1 MRANNIFLP
10 TLKRVKISNYSL
22 YNCDIDYEFIEGLN
36 LIIGGNG
43 VGKTTFISIVKY
55 ALIGLY
61 KKDLDVRV
69 YKGEKR
75 LIRGKYANCNTYF
88 RNRTNEKETD
98 KFGCVELWFTID
110 KTNFYVKRSLYN
122 AQILEATYETEG
134 FIHFIEGQSIRQ
146 DLYKGYELTEDNE
159 KNINNLQYN
168 YEHLVAKTANLADFD
183 DFIFFVNQILLF
195 GESRENVLWSK
206 EVQERLLSSFLNDA
220 VLEKKR
226 KEYSLNAK
234 YQDSLARH
242 KQEEIKAIRRV
253 LKQIEGVN
261 SNKRGINEL
270 ALAEEIERLEIKE
283 ENIQDVRDELEKKIS
298 SIYRKISELS
308 HKINDKEREKEKI
321 ENQYNREYW
330 PGINPKYTVYKRQY
344 VGNKICPMCNT
355 DLGDEQIIDEIGKC
369 FFCHT
374 SIRVET
380 EESDELIKINEQLNL
395 LMNERKEREKNISNY
410 EQELSGLDSEYR
422 KVKIKL
428 FDKKNKMRLCERT
441 ENSNDKQNESSY
453 MAMINRIDEL
463 KMDKEHATD
472 LSEKYHNESQ
482 KIMSNIEE
490 NMIEITRNISDIF
503 SEFAG
508 AFMKLPCFLTLE
520 KVKDSKIKLFLP
532 VIDNKTRV
540 SR

>member
-520 KVKDSKIKLFLP
+520 KVKDSKISK
-532 VIDNKTRV
+532 
-540 SR
+540 